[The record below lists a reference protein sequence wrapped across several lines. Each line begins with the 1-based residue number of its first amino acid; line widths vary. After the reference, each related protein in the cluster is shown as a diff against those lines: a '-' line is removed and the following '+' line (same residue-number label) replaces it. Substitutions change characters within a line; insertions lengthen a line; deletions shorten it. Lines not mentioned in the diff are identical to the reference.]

1 MAFFKSLDLSS
12 MLDSVTEAM
21 DDLAFA
27 VGDVTYNVSDQ
38 LAEQVSTILHK
49 VQPEDQERQRRVEA
63 AERLLRELEQ
73 ERQASLSLRAR
84 DPEAYTTDYS
94 TGSGLSAETFSTCSD
109 HSQTTEG
116 SRGEGCAGT
125 SKGGN
130 DAWEGEE
137 GPGMGR
143 SSSAKGYPR
152 TGRDQ
157 VRKGATPSGA
167 RVRSGSRDLEVA
179 QSTAPGRGKGQN
191 ANMCARTE
199 SQVST
204 RERKKMAGGADMA
217 SPADLRSS
225 KKGRGSASVKEST
238 RRGSSRGDSRTP
250 GDGTRKE
257 KSRRNSGKDK
267 SYPDGDLQGS
277 SSDSE
282 DEVMGKYQEAVSRSQ
297 GLRGED
303 PRHHKGYGWE
313 TRQKYS
319 PLSAEYDGYSSEVS
333 TEEVNCIQR
342 MRRTPPLDELQP
354 PPYQDED
361 GSPRMSCTPSDMG
374 DAKCELS
381 HCSDSPRHSYGKCP
395 SEGSAGQETESYLN
409 KGYEEDVPSDSTA
422 VLSPEDMSARG
433 SAARLPK
440 GYEPEPVAKYGTLD
454 VVFDY
459 DSDEQRL
466 MVTVTAVT
474 DIPALKRT
482 GNISWQVHLV
492 LLPTK
497 KQRAKTGI
505 QKGPCPVFT
514 ETFKFSHI
522 ESEMISNYAVRF
534 RLYSVRR
541 MKKEKVLGEKVFY
554 LTKLNLQGKMSV
566 PVTLEP
572 CCTLPGCESQVSIS
586 EMSCSESASSF
597 QSAGQGSTP
606 EILVGLVYNA
616 TTGRLSVEVIK
627 GSHFKNLAANKP
639 PNGLFCCLKHLIGG
653 QVYIIRDTYV
663 KLTLL
668 NSMGQEMSK
677 CKTSICRGQPN
688 PTYKE
693 TFIFQVALFQLSD
706 VTLILSV
713 YNKRS
718 MKRKEM
724 IGWISLG
731 LNSSGE
737 EELSHWTQM
746 KESKGQQVCR
756 WHSLLES

>member
-1 MAFFKSLDLSS
+1 MDCRFQ
-12 MLDSVTEAM
+12 MSVG
-21 DDLAFA
+21 L
-27 VGDVTYNVSDQ
+27 
-38 LAEQVSTILHK
+38 L
-49 VQPEDQERQRRVEA
+49 ERQTARQQKRQD
-63 AERLLRELEQ
+63 ERH
-73 ERQASLSLRAR
+73 
-84 DPEAYTTDYS
+84 
-94 TGSGLSAETFSTCSD
+94 F
-109 HSQTTEG
+109 
-116 SRGEGCAGT
+116 
-125 SKGGN
+125 
-130 DAWEGEE
+130 
-137 GPGMGR
+137 
-143 SSSAKGYPR
+143 
-152 TGRDQ
+152 
-157 VRKGATPSGA
+157 
-167 RVRSGSRDLEVA
+167 DL
-179 QSTAPGRGKGQN
+179 TAP
-191 ANMCARTE
+191 
-199 SQVST
+199 SH
-204 RERKKMAGGADMA
+204 
-217 SPADLRSS
+217 SPS
-225 KKGRGSASVKEST
+225 
-238 RRGSSRGDSRTP
+238 
-250 GDGTRKE
+250 
-257 KSRRNSGKDK
+257 DK

-297 GLRGED
+297 GLRGGD

-422 VLSPEDMSARG
+422 DMSARG

-616 TTGRLSVEVIK
+616 TTGRLSVESIPLPPGNRWNYISQQPTSLLPASIHCIPLPSAICQSCLFAYLMPALTVL
-627 GSHFKNLAANKP
+627 HTLAKVRPCA
-639 PNGLFCCLKHLIGG
+639 FSRCCAAVSRKDCSVIGG
-653 QVYIIRDTYV
+653 SLAVIVT
-663 KLTLL
+663 
-668 NSMGQEMSK
+668 
-677 CKTSICRGQPN
+677 PN
-688 PTYKE
+688 FCGHGRPV
-693 TFIFQVALFQLSD
+693 FQS
-706 VTLILSV
+706 
-713 YNKRS
+713 
-718 MKRKEM
+718 
-724 IGWISLG
+724 
-731 LNSSGE
+731 
-737 EELSHWTQM
+737 
-746 KESKGQQVCR
+746 
-756 WHSLLES
+756 

>member
-1 MAFFKSLDLSS
+1 
-12 MLDSVTEAM
+12 
-21 DDLAFA
+21 
-27 VGDVTYNVSDQ
+27 
-38 LAEQVSTILHK
+38 
-49 VQPEDQERQRRVEA
+49 
-63 AERLLRELEQ
+63 
-73 ERQASLSLRAR
+73 
-84 DPEAYTTDYS
+84 
-94 TGSGLSAETFSTCSD
+94 
-109 HSQTTEG
+109 
-116 SRGEGCAGT
+116 
-125 SKGGN
+125 
-130 DAWEGEE
+130 
-137 GPGMGR
+137 
-143 SSSAKGYPR
+143 
-152 TGRDQ
+152 
-157 VRKGATPSGA
+157 
-167 RVRSGSRDLEVA
+167 
-179 QSTAPGRGKGQN
+179 
-191 ANMCARTE
+191 
-199 SQVST
+199 
-204 RERKKMAGGADMA
+204 
-217 SPADLRSS
+217 
-225 KKGRGSASVKEST
+225 
-238 RRGSSRGDSRTP
+238 
-250 GDGTRKE
+250 
-257 KSRRNSGKDK
+257 
-267 SYPDGDLQGS
+267 
-277 SSDSE
+277 
-282 DEVMGKYQEAVSRSQ
+282 MGKYQEAVSRSQ
-297 GLRGED
+297 GLRGGD
-303 PRHHKGYGWE
+303 PRQNRGYGWE
-313 TRQKYS
+313 TRHKYS

-374 DAKCELS
+374 DAKCEMS

-395 SEGSAGQETESYLN
+395 SETSAGQETESYLN

-433 SAARLPK
+433 SAGQLPK

-454 VVFDY
+454 VVFNY

-522 ESEMISNYAVRF
+522 ESEMIGNYAVRF

-572 CCTLPGCESQVSIS
+572 CCTLPGCESQVSVS

-597 QSAGQGSTP
+597 QSAGQGATP

-639 PNGLFCCLKHLIGG
+639 PN
-653 QVYIIRDTYV
+653 TYV

-693 TFIFQVALFQLSD
+693 TFLFQVALFQLSD

-737 EELSHWTQM
+737 EELTHWTQM
-746 KESKGQQVCR
+746 KESKGQQVCH

>member
-1 MAFFKSLDLSS
+1 MAIDGGERNCGVHELICIRKVSPEALGFLS
-12 MLDSVTEAM
+12 
-21 DDLAFA
+21 A
-27 VGDVTYNVSDQ
+27 VGVFIV
-38 LAEQVSTILHK
+38 LMILLFLYLNNK
-49 VQPEDQERQRRVEA
+49 LCFESVG
-63 AERLLRELEQ
+63 ELSCLDE
-73 ERQASLSLRAR
+73 
-84 DPEAYTTDYS
+84 Y
-94 TGSGLSAETFSTCSD
+94 
-109 HSQTTEG
+109 
-116 SRGEGCAGT
+116 
-125 SKGGN
+125 
-130 DAWEGEE
+130 
-137 GPGMGR
+137 
-143 SSSAKGYPR
+143 
-152 TGRDQ
+152 
-157 VRKGATPSGA
+157 RKNK
-167 RVRSGSRDLEVA
+167 DL
-179 QSTAPGRGKGQN
+179 Q
-191 ANMCARTE
+191 
-199 SQVST
+199 
-204 RERKKMAGGADMA
+204 D
-217 SPADLRSS
+217 
-225 KKGRGSASVKEST
+225 
-238 RRGSSRGDSRTP
+238 
-250 GDGTRKE
+250 
-257 KSRRNSGKDK
+257 KD
-267 SYPDGDLQGS
+267 YPDGDLRGS
-277 SSDSE
+277 SSESE
-282 DEVMGKYQEAVSRSQ
+282 DEVMGKYQEAMSRSQ
-297 GLRGED
+297 AARGAEA
-303 PRHHKGYGWE
+303 RHPKGYVWE

-319 PLSAEYDGYSSEVS
+319 PLSAEYDGYSSEAS

-361 GSPRMSCTPSDMG
+361 GSPRMSCTPSDLG

-381 HCSDSPRHSYGKCP
+381 HCSDSPRHSYSKCP
-395 SEGSAGQETESYLN
+395 SEGSAGHETESYLN

-433 SAARLPK
+433 SAAQLPK
-440 GYEPEPVAKYGTLD
+440 PYEPEPVAKYGTLD

-459 DSDEQRL
+459 DSEEQRL
-466 MVTVTAVT
+466 LVTVTAVT

-492 LLPTK
+492 LLPQR

-514 ETFKFSHI
+514 ETFKFTRI
-522 ESEMISNYAVRF
+522 ESEMIGNYAVRF

-541 MKKEKVLGEKVFY
+541 MKREKVLGEKVFY

-572 CCTLPGCESQVSIS
+572 CCSLTQGCDSQMSIS
-586 EMSCSESASSF
+586 EMSCSETASSF
-597 QSAGQGSTP
+597 QSAGQGSMP
-606 EILVGLVYNA
+606 EILVGLIYNA

-627 GSHFKNLAANKP
+627 GSHFKNLAANRP
-639 PNGLFCCLKHLIGG
+639 PTSQPLLSDGLFCCLKHLIGG

-688 PTYKE
+688 PIYKE

-737 EELSHWTQM
+737 EELSHWTEM
-746 KESKGQQVCR
+746 KESKGHQVCR

>member
-1 MAFFKSLDLSS
+1 
-12 MLDSVTEAM
+12 
-21 DDLAFA
+21 
-27 VGDVTYNVSDQ
+27 
-38 LAEQVSTILHK
+38 
-49 VQPEDQERQRRVEA
+49 
-63 AERLLRELEQ
+63 
-73 ERQASLSLRAR
+73 
-84 DPEAYTTDYS
+84 
-94 TGSGLSAETFSTCSD
+94 
-109 HSQTTEG
+109 
-116 SRGEGCAGT
+116 
-125 SKGGN
+125 
-130 DAWEGEE
+130 
-137 GPGMGR
+137 
-143 SSSAKGYPR
+143 
-152 TGRDQ
+152 
-157 VRKGATPSGA
+157 
-167 RVRSGSRDLEVA
+167 
-179 QSTAPGRGKGQN
+179 
-191 ANMCARTE
+191 
-199 SQVST
+199 
-204 RERKKMAGGADMA
+204 
-217 SPADLRSS
+217 
-225 KKGRGSASVKEST
+225 
-238 RRGSSRGDSRTP
+238 
-250 GDGTRKE
+250 
-257 KSRRNSGKDK
+257 
-267 SYPDGDLQGS
+267 
-277 SSDSE
+277 
-282 DEVMGKYQEAVSRSQ
+282 
-297 GLRGED
+297 
-303 PRHHKGYGWE
+303 
-313 TRQKYS
+313 
-319 PLSAEYDGYSSEVS
+319 
-333 TEEVNCIQR
+333 

-374 DAKCELS
+374 DAKCGLS
-381 HCSDSPRHSYGKCP
+381 HCSDSPPHSYGKCP
-395 SEGSAGQETESYLN
+395 SEGSAGQETESYLT

-433 SAARLPK
+433 SAAQLPK
-440 GYEPEPVAKYGTLD
+440 GYEPEPAAKYGTLD

-459 DSDEQRL
+459 DSGEQRL

-505 QKGPCPVFT
+505 QKGPCPVFN
-514 ETFKFSHI
+514 ETFKFSHV
-522 ESEMISNYAVRF
+522 ETEMIGNYAVRF

-554 LTKLNLQGKMSV
+554 LTKLNLQGRMSV
-566 PVTLEP
+566 PVTLDP

-586 EMSCSESASSF
+586 DMSCSESASSF
-597 QSAGQGSTP
+597 QSTGQGSTP

-616 TTGRLSVEVIK
+616 TTGRLSVEIIR

>member
-1 MAFFKSLDLSS
+1 MMFTGGERNCGVHELICVRK
-12 MLDSVTEAM
+12 
-21 DDLAFA
+21 
-27 VGDVTYNVSDQ
+27 VSPET
-38 LAEQVSTILHK
+38 LGFLTAIGLFLILMIILFLYLNK
-49 VQPEDQERQRRVEA
+49 
-63 AERLLRELEQ
+63 
-73 ERQASLSLRAR
+73 LSL
-84 DPEAYTTDYS
+84 EN
-94 TGSGLSAETFSTCSD
+94 
-109 HSQTTEG
+109 
-116 SRGEGCAGT
+116 AGT
-125 SKGGN
+125 RQCL
-130 DAWEGEE
+130 DEF
-137 GPGMGR
+137 
-143 SSSAKGYPR
+143 
-152 TGRDQ
+152 
-157 VRKGATPSGA
+157 
-167 RVRSGSRDLEVA
+167 
-179 QSTAPGRGKGQN
+179 
-191 ANMCARTE
+191 
-199 SQVST
+199 
-204 RERKKMAGGADMA
+204 KKT
-217 SPADLRSS
+217 
-225 KKGRGSASVKEST
+225 KELQ
-238 RRGSSRGDSRTP
+238 
-250 GDGTRKE
+250 E
-257 KSRRNSGKDK
+257 KI
-267 SYPDGDLQGS
+267 YPDGDLKGS

-282 DEVMGKYQEAVSRSQ
+282 DEVMGQYQEAVNRSQ
-297 GLRGED
+297 GLRGGASGSQSN
-303 PRHHKGYGWE
+303 GYGWE
-313 TRQKYS
+313 MRQKYS
-319 PLSAEYDGYSSEVS
+319 PLSAEYDGYSSEAS
-333 TEEVNCIQR
+333 AEDANCIQR

-361 GSPRMSCTPSDMG
+361 GSPRMSYTPSDLG
-374 DAKCELS
+374 DAKCNLS
-381 HCSDSPRHSYGKCP
+381 QNSDSPHHSYGKCP
-395 SEGSAGQETESYLN
+395 SEASNGQETESYLN

-422 VLSPEDMSARG
+422 VLSPEKPLYRSWYKSNDKLRQKHKDMSARG
-433 SAARLPK
+433 SASQLPK
-440 GYEPEPVAKYGTLD
+440 GYEPEPLAKYGTLD

-459 DSDEQRL
+459 DSQDQRL
-466 MVTVTAVT
+466 AVTVTAAT

-482 GNISWQVHLV
+482 GNVAWQVHLV

-497 KQRAKTGI
+497 KQRAKTCI

-514 ETFKFSHI
+514 ETFRFSHV
-522 ESEMISNYAVRF
+522 ESEMIGNYSIRF

-566 PVTLEP
+566 PVILDP
-572 CCTLPGCESQVSIS
+572 CCAFPQGGESQASIS

-597 QSAGQGSTP
+597 QSASQGSTP

-616 TTGRLSVEVIK
+616 TTGRLSVEIIK

-677 CKTSICRGQPN
+677 CKTSICHGQPN

-693 TFIFQVALFQLSD
+693 TFVFQVALFQLSD

-737 EELSHWTQM
+737 EELTHWTQM